1 MKKTPG
7 ATNSLITMY
16 LEKRFCRQNVS
27 PFLKLIFLICNEND
41 VFSFKNTHDKEKS
54 PFLFEKRHFVFRL
67 LVAFLLSNALD
78 KVHSKQLRRYDSAN
92 KKKIHN
98 TLPFSHLVCR
108 NIDQL

>member
-7 ATNSLITMY
+7 ATNILITMY
-16 LEKRFCRQNVS
+16 LEKRFYRQNVS

-78 KVHSKQLRRYDSAN
+78 K
-92 KKKIHN
+92 KKVHN